1 VPNSDHHYLFFVR
14 DELPKPEAH
23 LIQPVQCANAAANL
37 GYAAWLV
44 YLDRRSNAWQLQRW
58 IRPRP
63 RPVGADFARFFNIQ
77 PQLPGLTLAMPWPI
91 DRIKHKLTNSSTI
104 ACKYYWP
111 VCLRSATALVHT
123 RDWNFAKA
131 ALKSQIPVIF
141 ECHHLDPQPFEP
153 EFAHS
158 PWLQAVVTVIDTVQA
173 NIVERGIPAE
183 KVHVVPNGLNQNFL
197 QRDPEAATRWR
208 QRLLADN
215 YQKLAVYAGALY
227 PFKGIDLILDIAP
240 QFPRVKF
247 ALAGGPAE
255 QQAHY
260 RQMIQARHLDN
271 VELVGFLAQQDL
283 AHLLQGA
290 DVLLHPHL
298 LGPASTFTSP
308 LKLFDYIAAGPPI
321 VASRIP
327 SLVGPP
333 FAELIDSWCAPDQPR
348 AFVECLREL
357 LTREDRP
364 PAGFT
369 RDARVLQPFS
379 WEARI
384 ETILAKVDPQYRPP
398 RDTIPGTAN
407 PRTLEEQPL

>member
-1 VPNSDHHYLFFVR
+1 VPNRNRHYLFFVR
-14 DELPKPEAH
+14 DELPSPQAH

-37 GYAAWLV
+37 GYATWLT
-44 YLDRRSNAWQLQRW
+44 YLDHSSSTWQPQRW
-58 IRPRP
+58 FSPSPRSVDP
-63 RPVGADFARFFNIQ
+63 AFVKFFNIQ
-77 PQLPGLTLAMPWPI
+77 QQLQLLPLAMPWPI
-91 DRIKHKLTNSSTI
+91 DRVRHKLTNSSTI

-111 VCLRSATALVHT
+111 LYLRSATALVHT

-131 ALKSQIPVIF
+131 ALKSQVPVIF
-141 ECHHLDPQPFEP
+141 ECHHLDQQPFEP
-153 EFAHS
+153 EFAQS

-197 QRDPEAATRWR
+197 QRDPEAATLWR
-208 QRLLADN
+208 QRLLTDN
-215 YQKLAVYAGALY
+215 YEKLAVYAGALY

-240 QFPRVKF
+240 QFPMIKF
-247 ALAGGPAE
+247 ALAGGPEE

-271 VELVGFLAQQDL
+271 VELVGFLGQQDL

-327 SLVGPP
+327 SLTGPP
-333 FAELIDSWCAPDQPR
+333 FEALIESWCAPDQPQ
-348 AFVECLREL
+348 AFAESLRGL
-357 LTREDRP
+357 LNREARP
-364 PAGFT
+364 PDGFS
-369 RDARVLQPFS
+369 RNARVLQPLS

-384 ETILAKVDPQYRPP
+384 ETILAKVAPQYHPP
-398 RDTIPGTAN
+398 RCTIPGPTN